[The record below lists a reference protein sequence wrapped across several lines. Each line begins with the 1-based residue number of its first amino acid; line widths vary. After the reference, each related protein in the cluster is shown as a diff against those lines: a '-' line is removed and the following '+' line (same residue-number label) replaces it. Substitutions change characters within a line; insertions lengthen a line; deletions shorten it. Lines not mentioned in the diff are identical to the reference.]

1 MSEIQNYGKITATIG
16 AASLIFND
24 YVIALTEIEGGHRL
38 TATRGSEVQAI
49 DVMDGRTLNP
59 RGAWDAAA
67 KYAQYDTVSHNQ
79 GAYVALQP
87 SQGVEPA
94 PGAYWA
100 VLVDNAE
107 AVRATE
113 AALEAAKRADAAEA
127 ERAGAEQARVENETA
142 RAAAERVRAENEAVR
157 AEAENGRVTAEDG
170 RSNAESARVSAEQ
183 GRVAAEQNRQSAE
196 QERSAAES
204 ARTEA
209 EQGRA
214 NAEAERAE
222 AETERANAENA
233 RVQAEQ
239 GRAAAENS
247 RVSAEAGRAEAEAA
261 RVQAEALRVEAETA
275 RAAEMEE
282 MAAEVNAAVE
292 AAQELIQD
300 DVIAGGSTWSSKQ
313 IIDAICPP
321 LEETGN
327 PVQCYPVAGYPLG
340 VKASW
345 EPRQEGEG
353 DPSPDNVRPIVG
365 LDEVQVT
372 LSGGVSDGT
381 TATLNLPS
389 TVYGGEVDLAT
400 GEGVETVHGIVL
412 DGTETWSEYNSGST
426 GLKYFQYTVSDAQRL
441 PSAGGSSILAKSSQK
456 ISHFSIGNPYS
467 EIVDNAGWVYST
479 RAADYYGIRI
489 RMSACADVD
498 EWKSYLAAQYAA
510 GTPVTIAYKL
520 ATPQPIQA
528 TGSQSLPALS
538 GENVP
543 ITNADSLTV
552 TGRADPTHT
561 IQTLSDRIAALE
573 SETIEGG
580 TNA

>member
-412 DGTETWSEYNSGST
+412 DGTETWSEYNLGST
-426 GLKYFQYTVSDAQRL
+426 SLEYFQYTVSDAQRL

-456 ISHFSIGNPYS
+456 ISHFAIGNPHS
-467 EIVDNAGWVYST
+467 ENVDNAGWVYST
-479 RAADYYGIRI
+479 GSADYYGIRI

-498 EWKSYLAAQYAA
+498 EWKSYLAAQYSA

-538 GENVP
+538 GENVL

>member
-345 EPRQEGEG
+345 EPRQEGTG
-353 DPSPDNVRPIVG
+353 DPSPENVRPITG

-412 DGTETWSEYNSGST
+412 DGTEPWSEYNLGST
-426 GLKYFQYTVSDAQRL
+426 SLEYFQYTVSDAQRL

-456 ISHFSIGNPYS
+456 ISHFAIGNPHS
-467 EIVDNAGWVYST
+467 ENVDNAGWVYST
-479 RAADYYGIRI
+479 GSADYYGIRI
-489 RMSACADVD
+489 RMSACADVND
-498 EWKSYLAAQYAA
+498 WKAYLAAQHSA

-538 GENVP
+538 GENVL

-552 TGRADPTHT
+552 TGRADPNHT

>member
-345 EPRQEGEG
+345 EPRQEGTG
-353 DPSPDNVRPIVG
+353 DPSPENVRPITG
-365 LDEVQVT
+365 LDEVRVT
-372 LSGGVSDGT
+372 RAGKNLIPITADEPLTTDGVTWTVSDGVIHAQG
-381 TATLNLPS
+381 TASS
-389 TVYGGEVDLAT
+389 TSRYVAATNILAVFKIFCKCAKRGTQRISRARGLRLRACANAATASAAWPWQVAGEMLKWGTDGRLMKVLIPVTVGTISIAFSRRSVKA
-400 GEGVETVHGIVL
+400 GVERTL
-412 DGTETWSEYNSGST
+412 S
-426 GLKYFQYTVSDAQRL
+426 LR
-441 PSAGGSSILAKSSQK
+441 P
-456 ISHFSIGNPYS
+456 
-467 EIVDNAGWVYST
+467 
-479 RAADYYGIRI
+479 
-489 RMSACADVD
+489 RMVNRRSACQD
-498 EWKSYLAAQYAA
+498 
-510 GTPVTIAYKL
+510 T
-520 ATPQPIQA
+520 
-528 TGSQSLPALS
+528 
-538 GENVP
+538 
-543 ITNADSLTV
+543 
-552 TGRADPTHT
+552 
-561 IQTLSDRIAALE
+561 
-573 SETIEGG
+573 
-580 TNA
+580 

>member
-239 GRAAAENS
+239 GCAA
-247 RVSAEAGRAEAEAA
+247 
-261 RVQAEALRVEAETA
+261 AETA

-313 IIDAICPP
+313 IIDALCPP
-321 LEETGN
+321 LEESGN

-345 EPRQEGEG
+345 SPRQSGEG
-353 DPSPDNVRPIVG
+353 DPSPENVRPITG

-372 LSGGVSDGT
+372 LSDGVSDGT
-381 TATLNLPS
+381 TATLDLPS
-389 TVYGGEVDLAT
+389 TVYGGEVDLVA
-400 GEGVETVHGIVL
+400 GEGVETWAYLVF
-412 DGTETWSEYNSGST
+412 DGTESWEVNNNSINNE
-426 GLKYFQYTVSDAQRL
+426 LQYTLDCGVNL
-441 PSAGGSSILAKSSQK
+441 PDIGQGDNRACT
-456 ISHFSIGNPYS
+456 HFSTSNL
-467 EIVDNAGWVYST
+467 VYWNQL
-479 RAADYYGIRI
+479 AANNFATNRQYIRVQSLI
-489 RMSACADVD
+489 PTLD
-498 EWKSYLAAQYAA
+498 EWKSYLAAQYSA
-510 GTPVTIAYKL
+510 GTPVTVVYKL
-520 ATPQPIQA
+520 ATPQSIQA

-538 GENVP
+538 GENVL

-552 TGRADPTHT
+552 TGRADPNHT